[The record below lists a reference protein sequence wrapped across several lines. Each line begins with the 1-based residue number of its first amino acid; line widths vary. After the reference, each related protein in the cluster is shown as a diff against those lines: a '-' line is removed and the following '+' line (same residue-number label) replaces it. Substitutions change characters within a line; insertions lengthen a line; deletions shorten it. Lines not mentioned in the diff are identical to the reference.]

1 MREGLTITGTIG
13 EANLEQYR
21 IQACNRYFAGTVDV
35 YALPGSPQN
44 WADQL
49 SGFRRTSEDRR
60 LLRCGLSD
68 PVRAGSLV
76 ELRFACVD
84 TSGHVVLDLVNV
96 PTEDL
101 SGRSGSICGAT
112 REAHG

>member
-1 MREGLTITGTIG
+1 MDAGAATVRPSGESGSMREGLTITATTGD
-13 EANLEQYR
+13 ADLEQYR

-49 SGFRRTSEDRR
+49 SGFPRNLEDSRR
-60 LLRCGLSD
+60 LCCGLSD
-68 PVRAGSLV
+68 SVRAGGLV

-84 TSGHVVLDLVNV
+84 TSGHV
-96 PTEDL
+96 
-101 SGRSGSICGAT
+101 
-112 REAHG
+112 HYY